1 MERADKQAIA
11 NWFSTWEKLI
21 GRVDYALA
29 RDLFDSDVIG
39 FGTHM
44 DTVKGLDHLEQDQWR
59 HVWPTIDGFRF
70 DLDSTARAVQRSS
83 SSGRLRTIS
92 GRGSTPIFH

>member
-1 MERADKQAIA
+1 MLTGLTEGRKMERADKKAIA

-39 FGTHM
+39 FGTHGYGEGVRPPGTGSM
-44 DTVKGLDHLEQDQWR
+44 A
-59 HVWPTIDGFRF
+59 P
-70 DLDSTARAVQRSS
+70 
-83 SSGRLRTIS
+83 RLADN
-92 GRGSTPIFH
+92 